1 MVCDQDL
8 ARENAQLRVYFYVR
22 ALFRKVFLQLA
33 SSRENPPQ
41 KFLLIWPAVL
51 LNIMLESM
59 NVDTSRM
66 ERLRDAGRALTE
78 STTAIDMSESTL
90 KVTLVL
96 SSNLHHCPLGNRCPH
111 DFKNLQLGNLRT
123 HIKTVHRDIQHL
135 ICQVCRPFVLTAG
148 TAAFERHQA
157 ERHSGRRPARPPRTV
172 SNPTPPTTPS
182 LSPPALSRFS
192 TPKTIELVPL
202 ATLNRAGPAPAP
214 AKPPHCSFMIVDPR
228 QSLPA
233 EGPCLEPIV
242 PPPHPREARKPYCD
256 RAHSRAIPTLRNF
269 LRDTCGIELT
279 QCHHH
284 AHH

>member
-22 ALFRKVFLQLA
+22 ALSRKVFLQLA
-33 SSRENPPQ
+33 PSRESPSR

-78 STTAIDMSESTL
+78 SMTAIDMSESTL

-96 SSNLHHCPLGNRCPH
+96 SISIIVRSVTAALTTSKT
-111 DFKNLQLGNLRT
+111 FSWATFERT
-123 HIKTVHRDIQHL
+123 SRLFT
-135 ICQVCRPFVLTAG
+135 
-148 TAAFERHQA
+148 AFERHQA
-157 ERHSGRRPARPPRTV
+157 EHHSGRRPARPPRTV

-182 LSPPALSRFS
+182 SSPPALSRFS
-192 TPKTIELVPL
+192 TPETIELVPL

-214 AKPPHCSFMIVDPR
+214 EKPPHCSFMIVDPR
-228 QSLPA
+228 QPLPA

-279 QCHHH
+279 QCHHL